1 MALKVKP
8 YIEERAR
15 ERAHRNLAMT
25 SRKTE
30 NSHDFAE
37 KRDVQNSAHPF
48 LEEKTVSDD
57 AGRTVE
63 KLAEKANVSRNT
75 IQRVE
80 K

>member
-15 ERAHRNLAMT
+15 ER
-25 SRKTE
+25 SRANIKQNTE
-30 NSHDFAE
+30 NAQYFSDSQKISANTE
-37 KRDVQNSAHPF
+37 VQNSAPR
-48 LEEKTVSDD
+48 EK
-57 AGRTVE
+57 GLKTVE

>member
-37 KRDVQNSAHPF
+37 KRERQNSATPF
-48 LEEKTVSDD
+48 SEEKTIPDE
-57 AGRTVE
+57 AGRTDE
-63 KLAEKANVSRNT
+63 ILAKTEMSTNT
-75 IQRVE
+75 LSIY
-80 K
+80 